1 MAETDTRLK
10 ELVEFFAEFERH
22 RHELAGTNS
31 LDNAIS
37 AAAEILLDDSRSLM
51 HEQVRRLVAMWF
63 ERVCNWFVAALQRTP
78 RDYEYVRVHH
88 ENVQLFSDPLFQ
100 LPRDRFDDDGS
111 WRGGLLLHFKPERDR
126 TAAEQQY
133 VNEWIMGMVD
143 KWRARRTL
151 KQ

>member
-1 MAETDTRLK
+1 MAEMNKGLK

-22 RHELAGTNS
+22 RHELTGTHF
-31 LDNAIS
+31 LDNALS
-37 AAAEILLDDSRSLM
+37 AATEMLLDDSSLQM

-63 ERVCNWFVAALQRTP
+63 ERVSNWFVAALQRTP

-88 ENVQLFSDPLFQ
+88 QNVQLFSDPLFQ

-111 WRGGLLLHFKPERDR
+111 WRAGLLFQFKPERIR

-133 VNEWIMGMVD
+133 VNEWLMGMVN
-143 KWRARRTL
+143 KWRAKGTP